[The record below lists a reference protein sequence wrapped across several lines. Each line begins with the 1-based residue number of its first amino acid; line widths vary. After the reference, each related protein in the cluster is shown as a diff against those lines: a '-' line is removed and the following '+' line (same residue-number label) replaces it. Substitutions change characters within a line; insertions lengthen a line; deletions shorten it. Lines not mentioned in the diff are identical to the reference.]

1 MAKLHH
7 LKIQHF
13 RGIQAFEHTFRD
25 GITCIVGRGDSGKST
40 ILDAIACVFS
50 PSWSLHVNDC
60 DFYLCDTSK
69 PIIIEGTV
77 IKIPDELI
85 VKYKTNLRGVSS
97 DGNIIDDME
106 SEEAR
111 LETTETALTIQLKVS
126 KDLEPI
132 WSIVSNNGGDPS
144 PIKAKDREKLCVFA
158 VSNYTDRHFSLNK
171 GNLLYTLYK
180 RLNGTNIIDED
191 NKILDVIREAKEAFD
206 CSVGNKFDSV
216 ITKIKEKAGTLG
228 LGLNEIKAMLDQR
241 DIAISENK
249 VSIHEGDIPFRLK
262 GKGSKR
268 LLSLA
273 IQLALSNPSGVIL
286 IDEIEQG
293 LEPDRSQHLVNTLSK
308 QNAQQFIITTHSSNV
323 AVELPSDSLYVK
335 VKENGCLLH
344 VGKDLQDCVR
354 KNPEAFF
361 AKKVVIC
368 EGATEIGICR
378 AINEFR
384 IKSGLRSASC
394 AGVRFV
400 DGTGNALKNYVDGFL
415 SLGYPTALFCDSD
428 PEGKEINDLKPA
440 YIEKKVEIIDC
451 EEGYSIEGQVFKD
464 VPWKVVKELLEMRM
478 QNRIAED
485 KSPSVEQASR
495 DVFSSINTKLNHKS
509 TWSQNWFDNE
519 SKEYREAISKAAGD
533 KKWFKRIDYGERL
546 GNCILKH
553 YSELPD
559 KTRLRAEIDSIIKWI
574 DA

>member
-7 LKIQHF
+7 LKIQNF
-13 RGIQAFEHTFRD
+13 RGLQNFEHIFRD

-40 ILDAIACVFS
+40 ILDAIGLVFS
-50 PSWSLHVNDC
+50 SSWSVHLNDS
-60 DFYLCDTSK
+60 DFFLSDTSK

-85 VKYKTNLRGVSS
+85 VKYKTHLRGVSN
-97 DGNIIDDME
+97 DGTIIDDME

-111 LETTETALTIQLKVS
+111 LVSTETALTIQLKVT

-132 WSIVSNNGGDPS
+132 WSIVSYNGEDPS
-144 PIKAKDREKLCVFA
+144 PIKANDRGKLCVFA
-158 VSNYTDRHFSLNK
+158 VSDYTDRHFSLNK
-171 GNLLYTLYK
+171 GNPLYSLYK

-191 NKILDVIREAKEAFD
+191 NKVLDVIREAKEAFD
-206 CSVGNKFDSV
+206 CSIGNKFDSV
-216 ITKIKEKAGTLG
+216 ISKIKEMASTLG
-228 LGLNEIKAMLDQR
+228 LSLNEMKAMLDHR

-273 IQLALSNPSGVIL
+273 IQLALTNPSGVIL

-293 LEPDRSQHLVNTLSK
+293 LEPDRAQHLVNILSK

-384 IKSGLRSASC
+384 IKNGLRSASC

-400 DGTGNALKNYVDGFL
+400 DGTGKAMKNYVKGFL

-440 YIEKKVEIIDC
+440 YKEKMVEIIDC

-464 VPWKVVKELLEMRM
+464 VPWNVVKELLEMRM
-478 QNRIAED
+478 QNRIADD
-485 KSPSVEQASR
+485 KSPSVEQANR
-495 DVFSSINTKLNHKS
+495 DVFSSINARLNHKS
-509 TWSQNWFDNE
+509 TWSENWFENE
-519 SKEYREAISKAAGD
+519 SKEYREAISKTAED
-533 KKWFKRIDYGERL
+533 NKWFKRIDYGERL
-546 GNCILKH
+546 GNCILNH
-553 YSELPD
+553 YSELPE
-559 KTRLRAEIDSIIKWI
+559 KSKLRGEIDSIIKWI